1 MQLILLCAHGF
12 DDAVQAIHIESLI
25 DKATE
30 CDSTQ
35 HIETVAA
42 IPGTQLNWLVRVV
55 AL

>member
-1 MQLILLCAHGF
+1 MQFILLRAHGF
-12 DDAVQAIHIESLI
+12 DDAMQAIDIEFLI

-42 IPGTQLNWLVRVV
+42 IPGTQLNRLVCAI